1 MSVEDLNTI
10 DCIGI
15 PIVTPH
21 EVNLGISDHL
31 EWDASLDEHLY
42 LLQEKINTYLRF
54 IESGEIYQCFPP
66 ATPTTKKVIEI
77 FFKYEPP
84 TLADAFLNHV
94 TDCLNELGIELK
106 MKVVEFCK

>member
-1 MSVEDLNTI
+1 MFSTCHSND
-10 DCIGI
+10 
-15 PIVTPH
+15 
-21 EVNLGISDHL
+21 
-31 EWDASLDEHLY
+31 
-42 LLQEKINTYLRF
+42 
-54 IESGEIYQCFPP
+54 
-66 ATPTTKKVIEI
+66 KKVIEI